1 MRENCTY
8 SSEGGVTFKP
18 SSLPLSQRSRVIRGL
33 RTARQR
39 YGVRW
44 QRGRGLTPL
53 WMERAAVFKK
63 PNHNRIF

>member
-18 SSLPLSQRSRVIRGL
+18 SSLPLSKRSRVIRNQ

-39 YGVRW
+39 YGVRAPL
-44 QRGRGLTPL
+44 RRFGLLPPVCP
-53 WMERAAVFKK
+53 A
-63 PNHNRIF
+63 PSG